1 MKRID
6 SEDPRVTAYALGEL
20 PEHEAAELRRV
31 AEEHPAVQAALDE
44 TRTLAGL
51 IRGGFSGESLELG
64 EARREA
70 IRRAGRS
77 PAPENLRSIQCRRR
91 DWFRPAAVAAAAA
104 ALVACVLWM
113 MQQIPVG
120 ENELVREATEAG
132 QREAVRM
139 QILLSPTPRSAR
151 PIAGGTTP
159 LPRAPEDDA
168 YPMLPEVPSEIVDEE
183 YLALRGLWQKDPEA
197 FFASVRS
204 AAREINLPILSR
216 MAFLADSPF
225 VSTREEARST
235 VPIVSGTASYH
246 LVERFIRNEKRLPP
260 RNSVRTEELINQ
272 VSYPDDGD
280 ADLDGIK
287 LGVEIV
293 RCPWDRELALLGV
306 LLRNESGRVIA
317 EDAVLQV
324 EADPEFVGSYRLIGY
339 AGRPAP
345 EGKGGVSGGLSP
357 EKSNYVL
364 YQFRPSAPEI
374 FNTHRVVARVSLG
387 VGAEGSE
394 LIVPVTTPPRDWGLA
409 SNNLQTAVALATWGM
424 VLRQSPFGGPLTHL
438 HIREFAEDALHGS
451 DPSDLRRR
459 EALQLIL
466 DSLPLFEIEPEENEN

>member
-31 AEEHPAVQAALDE
+31 AEKHPAVQAALDE
-44 TRTLAGL
+44 TRALGGL
-51 IRGGFSGESLELG
+51 IRGGFSSESLELG

-77 PAPENLRSIQCRRR
+77 PDPENLVSIQSRRR
-91 DWFRPAAVAAAAA
+91 DWFRPAAVAAAA

-120 ENELVREATEAG
+120 ENEFVREATEAE
-132 QREAVRM
+132 QREVVRM
-139 QILLSPTPRSAR
+139 QILLSSTPRSAR

-159 LPRAPEDDA
+159 LPRASEEEA
-168 YPMLPEVPSEIVDEE
+168 YPILPEVPSEIVDEE
-183 YLALRGLWQKDPEA
+183 YLALRELWQKDPDA
-197 FFASVRS
+197 FFARVRS
-204 AAREINLPILSR
+204 AAREINLPVLSR
-216 MAFLADSPF
+216 MAFLADNPF

-272 VSYPDDGD
+272 VSYPDEGD

-287 LGVEIV
+287 LGIEIV
-293 RCPWDRELALLGV
+293 RCPWDRELTLLGV

-317 EDAVLQV
+317 EDAV
-324 EADPEFVGSYRLIGY
+324 
-339 AGRPAP
+339 
-345 EGKGGVSGGLSP
+345 
-357 EKSNYVL
+357 
-364 YQFRPSAPEI
+364 
-374 FNTHRVVARVSLG
+374 
-387 VGAEGSE
+387 
-394 LIVPVTTPPRDWGLA
+394 
-409 SNNLQTAVALATWGM
+409 
-424 VLRQSPFGGPLTHL
+424 
-438 HIREFAEDALHGS
+438 
-451 DPSDLRRR
+451 
-459 EALQLIL
+459 
-466 DSLPLFEIEPEENEN
+466 

>member
-20 PEHEAAELRRV
+20 PEHEEAELRRV

-44 TRTLAGL
+44 TRALAGL
-51 IRGGFSGESLELG
+51 IRGGFRGESLELG

-77 PAPENLRSIQCRRR
+77 PVPENLVSIQSRRS
-91 DWFRPAAVAAAAA
+91 DWFRPAAVAAVAA
-104 ALVACVLWM
+104 ALVVCVLWM
-113 MQQIPVG
+113 LQQIPVG
-120 ENELVREATEAG
+120 ENELVREATKAE
-132 QREAVRM
+132 QRQAVRM

-151 PIAGGTTP
+151 PIAGGAP
-159 LPRAPEDDA
+159 LPRASGEDA
-168 YPMLPEVPSEIVDEE
+168 YPILPEVPSEVVDEE
-183 YLALRGLWQKDPEA
+183 YLALRGLWQKDPDA
-197 FFASVRS
+197 FFERVRS
-204 AAREINLPILSR
+204 AAREINLPVLSR
-216 MAFLADSPF
+216 MAFLTDNPF
-225 VSTREEARST
+225 ISTREEARSII
-235 VPIVSGTASYH
+235 PIVSGTASYH

-260 RNSVRTEELINQ
+260 PNSVRTEELINQ
-272 VSYPDDGD
+272 VSYPGDGD

-293 RCPWDRELALLGV
+293 RCPWDRELTLLGV

-339 AGRPAP
+339 AGGSDL
-345 EGKGGVSGGLSP
+345 EGEGGVSGGLFP
-357 EKSNYVL
+357 GKSNYVL

-374 FNTHRVVARVSLG
+374 LNAHRVVARVSLG
-387 VGAEGSE
+387 VGGEGSE
-394 LIVPVTTPPRDWGLA
+394 LIVPVTTPPREWDLS

-438 HIREFAEDALHGS
+438 HIREFAENALHGS
-451 DPSDLRRR
+451 DLSDLRRR

-466 DSLPLFEIEPEENEN
+466 DSLPFFEIEPEENEN